1 MKTDG
6 SETKEYIKY
15 IIIIDIWNIPS
26 NLWYVL
32 LAKANGVLNWRVS
45 DGEDIRPFSA
55 VRSLTYMLWR
65 QLNLLSVSFSPRH
78 ERVRADRMASI
89 SE

>member
-6 SETKEYIKY
+6 SVTKEYIKY

-55 VRSLTYMLWR
+55 VRSVTYMLWR
-65 QLNLLSVSFSPRH
+65 QLNLLS
-78 ERVRADRMASI
+78 ETLTRAHWQNDLQ
-89 SE
+89 